1 MDATQQDRHPD
12 EHRDSPLRPSPT
24 RLAFFLAY
32 LQVGLSGFGGANAW
46 ARRVIVEERGW
57 LTEQEF
63 AEYLG
68 LAQILPGP
76 NALNCAVMVGD
87 RFHGAAGA
95 ALALLGILGGPLVPL
110 LGIAGLYARYG
121 SAPPVA
127 AALGGLAAAAA
138 GMTIGTALKIATRL
152 RPSLALAAVGA
163 CAFVG
168 IGLLRLPL
176 LAVVL
181 ALAPLGILAAWL
193 APQRGPAR

>member
-1 MDATQQDRHPD
+1 MRHAAPDRDRPD
-12 EHRDSPLRPSPT
+12 PSAPPPPP

-46 ARRVIVEERGW
+46 MRRVIVEERGW

-68 LAQILPGP
+68 VSQILPGP
-76 NALNCAVMVGD
+76 NALNCAVMIGD
-87 RFHGAAGA
+87 RFHGTVGA
-95 ALALLGILGGPLVPL
+95 VLALLGILGGPLVPL
-110 LGIAGLYARYG
+110 LGIAGIYAQFG
-121 SAPPVA
+121 SEPMVA
-127 AALGGLAAAAA
+127 ATLKGLAAAAA
-138 GMTIGTALKIATRL
+138 GMTIGTALKISTRL
-152 RPSLALAAVGA
+152 RPGLALTAVGV

-181 ALAPLGILAAWL
+181 ALTPLGILAAWWS
-193 APQRGPAR
+193 APWRGSVQ